1 MRNRLLGLSNA
12 GHHLTAESRWRKT
25 FGGLSESSVAG
36 QVHGRVSSQ
45 SMNFSK

>member
-1 MRNRLLGLSNA
+1 MIEWPANA

-25 FGGLSESSVAG
+25 FGGLSDSAVAY
-36 QVHGRVSSQ
+36 QVHGPVSSQ